1 MGGMGTPRTVS
12 QAIKGRLY
20 PSREQAATLSR
31 MRFLLACIR
40 ERVRAESREFY
51 EREKKGC
58 SVGWLQKEVAQ
69 PMHRRLGWPCD
80 ALSVVNVVAMH
91 HQALR
96 NWWRRP
102 DHYDA
107 PSRRAPERC
116 PVNPYVH
123 NQRLE
128 TDVERG
134 RVRLFGNKVGWMR
147 WRSGLPRVVETWWVK
162 SPSPKEDRGFFW
174 RLADGRLIKINSGRV
189 SYRGGH
195 WYLAIQYEGPAP
207 EYAEPKALAVGIDPG
222 IRAMTAHD
230 GEQSLEF
237 ARVPERSKK
246 RRRRLDRKIARCK
259 RGSRRHRKLVL
270 TRSRLMEREGNMRRD
285 RTHKATRKLI
295 DHARI
300 VGYEDPSA
308 KAWQES
314 GFFGEASREAAAGEF
329 CRQIEYKG
337 DWAGREVVAVP
348 ESASSTQTCYACG
361 ERTVHPLGER
371 AYSCPHCGYRARR
384 DENAALNVRAAA
396 IQGARAALPE
406 AVM

>member
-1 MGGMGTPRTVS
+1 MGTPRTVS

-31 MRFLLACIR
+31 MRFLLACLR

-51 EREKKGC
+51 ERGKKGC

-147 WRSGLPRVVETWWVK
+147 WRSGLPRVAGATRACNAR
-162 SPSPKEDRGFFW
+162 SS
-174 RLADGRLIKINSGRV
+174 ASGRCIRWG
-189 SYRGGH
+189 SGR
-195 WYLAIQYEGPAP
+195 
-207 EYAEPKALAVGIDPG
+207 
-222 IRAMTAHD
+222 IRARTAGIEPD
-230 GEQSLEF
+230 ET
-237 ARVPERSKK
+237 KT
-246 RRRRLDRKIARCK
+246 RR
-259 RGSRRHRKLVL
+259 
-270 TRSRLMEREGNMRRD
+270 
-285 RTHKATRKLI
+285 
-295 DHARI
+295 
-300 VGYEDPSA
+300 
-308 KAWQES
+308 
-314 GFFGEASREAAAGEF
+314 
-329 CRQIEYKG
+329 
-337 DWAGREVVAVP
+337 
-348 ESASSTQTCYACG
+348 
-361 ERTVHPLGER
+361 
-371 AYSCPHCGYRARR
+371 
-384 DENAALNVRAAA
+384 
-396 IQGARAALPE
+396 
-406 AVM
+406 